1 MGVTNTIKST
11 IKHPFVAGP
20 LSGGIIVLLA
30 YLDSKYRNIE
40 RENSTYWKLFIASSL
55 VFSIITYCIYIEHT
69 KPDEFLDQCY
79 DKKPPSILPKSKGGF
94 SIEDQPVMSRPSKE
108 YATEIMSNLSGSEDI
123 KSSVGTNI
131 KSLSN
136 DFIKNQHRSHHSKK

>member
-1 MGVTNTIKST
+1 MGVTNTIKSI

-20 LSGGIIVLLA
+20 LGGGIVVLLA

-40 RENSTYWKLFIASSL
+40 REKSTYWKLFIASSL

-79 DKKPPSILPKSKGGF
+79 DKKPPSILPKSKGDF
-94 SIEDQPVMSRPSKE
+94 SIEEQPVMRRPSKE
-108 YATEIMSNLSGSEDI
+108 YAKEIMNNLPGVEDI
-123 KSSVGTNI
+123 KSSIDT
-131 KSLSN
+131 KSSS
-136 DFIKNQHRSHHSKK
+136 DFIKNQRSSHHSKK